1 MNDSQIKKVENLNNN
16 WITYFAKST
25 FTYDTAMEIIHDL
38 QNDKEVKTFSV
49 YALLFFGYSHTVI
62 EKENIDKVNEYLKVF
77 TEYKLNLVEI
87 KYSNILKEI
96 TILFE

>member
-1 MNDSQIKKVENLNNN
+1 MNDSQIKKVENLDDT
-16 WITYFAKST
+16 WVTYFAKT
-25 FTYDTAMEIIHDL
+25 KFTYQTAMNIIHDL

-49 YALLFFGYSHTVI
+49 YALLFFGYGHTVI